1 MSESNHVTI
10 LGRSRL
16 RLNAFIKN
24 NNVSLL
30 HGDYNKEDKFIEQVN
45 KQIQAHGMPDLFLCW
60 MHNSGRNVFEKIMN
74 TLDNSSNTEI
84 YHVLGSASYDPK
96 NVSKE
101 WYDPSPNT
109 KYNKIILGFKIDQ
122 GLSRWLFQEE
132 ISDGTVKAI
141 ESKLKEFV
149 IGQIEPW
156 DMRP

>member
-1 MSESNHVTI
+1 MSVYCMGITTRKIN
-10 LGRSRL
+10 L
-16 RLNAFIKN
+16 F
-24 NNVSLL
+24 
-30 HGDYNKEDKFIEQVN
+30 EQVN
-45 KQIQAHGMPDLFLCW
+45 KQIQANMVCLIYFYVGCTIQEEMY
-60 MHNSGRNVFEKIMN
+60 FEKIMN